1 MVVILSCRPF
11 ISDRSMTTPR
21 FYCPPPL
28 HADTKFELPQAAAH
42 HASRVLRLRVN
53 DEVLIFDGIGNELH
67 GYICEIEGKKV
78 VLEKLQVCT
87 VNRESPLNIV
97 LAQALCSSE
106 KMDWVIQKAT
116 ELGATEIQ
124 PVQTQRSMVKLVGDR
139 AEKRTQHWH
148 GITIAAC
155 EQCGRN
161 MLPKVHAPLEF
172 SSWIAN
178 IGDAPGSKFILLP
191 DALTTLHE
199 QPKPQ
204 GKAILLIGPEGGF
217 SVDEAQLAQK
227 AGFISIRLGARL
239 LRTETAAAAGIA
251 TLQTLWGDFI

>member
-1 MVVILSCRPF
+1 MPN
-11 ISDRSMTTPR
+11 RSMTTPR

-28 HADTKFELPQAAAH
+28 HASTKFELPQAAAH
-42 HASRVLRLRVN
+42 HASRVLRLRVT
-53 DEVLIFDGIGNELH
+53 DEVRVFDGIGNELH
-67 GYICEIEGKKV
+67 GRICEIVGKSV
-78 VLEKLQVCT
+78 VLEKLEVCT
-87 VNRESPLNIV
+87 VNRETPLNIV

-124 PVQTQRSMVKLVGDR
+124 PVQTQRSMTKLAGER

-161 MLPKVHAPLEF
+161 VLPKVNAPLEF
-172 SSWIAN
+172 RSWIAAM
-178 IGDAPGSKFILLP
+178 GDAPGSKFILLP
-191 DALTTLHE
+191 EALTTLHE
-199 QPKPQ
+199 QPTPQ
-204 GKAILLIGPEGGF
+204 DKAILLIGPEGGF
-217 SVDEAQLAQK
+217 STDEMELAQQ
-227 AGFISIRLGARL
+227 AGFVSVRLGARL
-239 LRTETAAAAGIA
+239 LRTETAAVAGIA